1 MSTFRLHIE
10 AARFRWE
17 RHEALSGSDRHSGDT
32 ATATRI
38 PGKLRV
44 TQKKSD
50 ATINSAIT
58 IND

>member
-32 ATATRI
+32 VASI
-38 PGKLRV
+38 QGKLRV
-44 TQKKSD
+44 TQKK
-50 ATINSAIT
+50 NLMQQ
-58 IND
+58 

>member
-32 ATATRI
+32 VTASGI
-38 PGKLRV
+38 QGIEVESDSGKIR
-44 TQKKSD
+44 
-50 ATINSAIT
+50 
-58 IND
+58 